1 VSHRLLPLRRL
12 LARPL
17 LRRLLPLIAL
27 TAALALGAGSSA
39 AQAAVP
45 WWRLG
50 IEQRPAG
57 VSSGS
62 ARSEVQELVVS
73 AGSGTFVLT
82 RTETAGKSTAELP
95 FNVSAPAL
103 QSALEGLYGAGTI
116 QVSGGVGDE
125 AGDKPYVLSFGGAL
139 ADQPVEPLFTGSSKL
154 KGGHSDVTSA
164 RRTEGRPDG
173 QIVVLAENLGD
184 ALMEGATAPVT
195 LSAVLPAGLHA
206 VGISA
211 SAPEAEGGTERTPL
225 ACSLASLSCTYE
237 GKIAPYDALE
247 LRIDVLNTG
256 ASPGEA
262 ATASVTGGGGAS
274 AVASHPVA
282 LASGPPAFGAEAFE
296 IDPEEEGGALAA
308 LGGEHPFQLT
318 TTVTVNQ
325 GADRAAMAS
334 RGKPQ
339 VEPAVLT
346 KDLHVKL
353 PPGLLGNPT
362 AAPVCSMAQ
371 FLTFVERNRLGGD
384 ECSAGTAVGVASV
397 TVDEPLTI
405 KGALTLATPVFNLPP
420 AAGEPAR
427 LGFYIALAKVPVL
440 LDTALERRPDGS
452 YAVTVSTID
461 APQAAGLLNTTVTI
475 WGNPADPSHD
485 NSRGWGCLQTTR
497 GGNGLP
503 CSPGE
508 SAGAKPFLTLP
519 TSCTGSPQALLEL
532 DSWADPGAFS
542 LLAPQPALTATAG
555 CGALRYEPSVQVT
568 PGSAEAASPS
578 GLSFALSSHDEGLV
592 SAGGRAESQ
601 VKKVVV
607 TLPEEM
613 TANPSFAAGLG
624 ACSEAEYESETI
636 GSAPGTGCPPSS
648 KIGEVEVE
656 TPLLSDKLL
665 GSVYLAKQSENPFH
679 TLLALYIVVKD
690 PKTGVLVRLAGKVEP
705 DELTGQ
711 LTATFDNNPQVPF
724 SRFELRFPQGPRSS
738 LVAPALCG
746 THSTRIQLTPWAS
759 PDSVTERS
767 SGFAVTGA
775 CSPSPAQEP
784 NSPSFEAGTANP
796 AAGAFSPLLVR
807 LKRADGSQD
816 FSSVAV
822 TLPPGA
828 TGKLAGIPQCSDAQ
842 IAGAQA
848 RNQPG
853 QGAVESAN
861 PSCPAASQ
869 IGTVTVGAGAGSSPL
884 YVSGN
889 AYLAGPYKG
898 APFSGV
904 FITPAIAGPFDLGVV
919 VVRAGLYIDPATAQ
933 VTTRSD
939 ALPTIL
945 QGIPLDI
952 RSITVDVDRAEFTLN
967 PTNCTPMAAN
977 GEEISTEGQ
986 AAPLTARFQVG
997 NCASL
1002 PFQPKLIAKVA
1013 GKASK
1018 ANGTTFTVNVTSA
1031 GLGQASIAK
1040 VALTLPKALPTRLT
1054 TIQKA
1059 CPDATFNANPAACP
1073 EGSVIG
1079 TAKIHTPLLQN
1090 PLSGPAYLVSHG
1102 NAAFPDVEF
1111 VLQGEGVTLVLDGKT
1126 DIKKGITYSRFESV
1140 PDAPFT
1146 SFETVLPAGPHSA
1159 LTANVPQ
1166 AERFSL
1172 CKQKLAMPT
1181 EITGQNGAVIRQ
1193 TTNVALTGCPKV
1205 KALTR
1210 AQKLAVAL
1218 RACKKKGPRKRAAC
1232 QQLARKRYGPVKAKQ
1247 RHKAKH

>member
-1 VSHRLLPLRRL
+1 MTRRPQPLY
-12 LARPL
+12 RPL
-17 LRRLLPLIAL
+17 LL
-27 TAALALGAGSSA
+27 TVLMAALAFGCTAGAAS
-39 AQAAVP
+39 AAVP
-45 WWRLG
+45 WWHLG
-50 IEQRPAG
+50 VEQRPAG
-57 VSSGS
+57 LASG
-62 ARSEVQELVVS
+62 AAASEVQELVVS
-73 AGSGTFVLT
+73 ATSGGFVLT
-82 RTETAGKSTAELP
+82 RPELGGGSTAALP
-95 FNVSAPAL
+95 FNVTAAAL
-103 QSALEGLYGAGTI
+103 QSALEPLYGAGVVHVT
-116 QVSGGVGDE
+116 GGVGDE
-125 AGDKPYVLSFGGAL
+125 AGDKPYVLTFGGLL
-139 ADQPVEPLFTGSSKL
+139 ADQPVELPFASASTL
-154 KGGHSDVTSA
+154 KGGHDSSPLMH
-164 RRTEGRPDG
+164 RRVEGRPDG
-173 QIVVLAENLGD
+173 QLVVLAENAGD
-184 ALMEGATAPVT
+184 ASVDGVTAPVEV
-195 LSAVLPAGLHA
+195 SATLPAGLHA

-211 SAPEAEGGTERTPL
+211 TAPLPGDSPERVSIPCSVATLSCTFEGALASYDAIEVRIDVVSTGAAPGETASATVTGGGAALAGASHVVALAGSSAFGAESFGVDPEAEGG
-225 ACSLASLSCTYE
+225 
-237 GKIAPYDALE
+237 
-247 LRIDVLNTG
+247 
-256 ASPGEA
+256 
-262 ATASVTGGGGAS
+262 
-274 AVASHPVA
+274 AVAS
-282 LASGPPAFGAEAFE
+282 LA
-296 IDPEEEGGALAA
+296 
-308 LGGEHPFQLT
+308 GEHPFQLT
-318 TTVTVNQ
+318 TTLTINQ
-325 GADRAAMAS
+325 GPDRAALAS
-334 RGKPQ
+334 PGKPQ
-339 VEPAVLT
+339 VEPVALA
-346 KDLHVKL
+346 KDIHVKL

-362 AAPVCSMAQ
+362 AAPVCELTQ
-371 FLTFVERNRLGGD
+371 FLTFTESNGLGGD
-384 ECSAGTAVGVASV
+384 ECLPSAAVGIASV
-397 TVDEPLTI
+397 TVEEPLSI
-405 KGALTLATPVFNLPP
+405 KGALTLPVPVFNIDP
-420 AAGEPAR
+420 AVGEPAR
-427 LGFYIALAKVPVL
+427 LGFYIPIAKAPVL

-452 YAVTVSTID
+452 YAVTVDTID
-461 APQAAGLLNTTVTI
+461 APEAAGLLNTTVTI
-475 WGNPADPSHD
+475 WGNPADASHD
-485 NSRGWGCLQTTR
+485 DARGWGCLYAAR
-497 GGNGLP
+497 GSSGFSCP
-503 CSPGE
+503 AGE
-508 SAGAKPFLTLP
+508 GAGAKPFLTLP
-519 TSCTGSPQALLEL
+519 TSCTGPLEAFGEL
-532 DSWADPGAFS
+532 DSWANPGVFS
-542 LLAPQPALTATAG
+542 TITPQPALPAIVG
-555 CGALRYEPSVQVT
+555 CGALTFQPKVAAAPTST
-568 PGSAEAASPS
+568 EAASPT
-578 GLSFALSSHDEGLV
+578 GLAFALSSHDEGLV
-592 SAGGRAESQ
+592 SSGGRAESQ
-601 VKKVVV
+601 LKKVVV

-624 ACSEAEYESETI
+624 ACSEAQYESETI
-636 GSAPGTGCPPSS
+636 DSAPGTGCPSNS

-656 TPLLSDKLL
+656 TPLLSDKLT
-665 GSVYLAKQSENPFH
+665 GSVYLAEQSANPFH
-679 TLLALYIVVKD
+679 TLLALYVVVKD

-705 DELTGQ
+705 NPQTGQ
-711 LTATFDNNPQVPF
+711 LVATFDDNPQVPF
-724 SRFELRFPQGPRSS
+724 SHFVLEFAQGPRSP
-738 LVAPALCG
+738 LVTPALCG
-746 THSTRIQLTPWAS
+746 THTTRVELSPWAS
-759 PDSVTERS
+759 PESLLEKTS
-767 SGFAVTGA
+767 SFTVTGA
-775 CSPSPAQEP
+775 CSPSPAEEP
-784 NSPSFEAGTANP
+784 NSPSFEAGTVNP
-796 AAGAFSPLLVR
+796 TAAAYSPLVVR

-842 IAGAQA
+842 IAAAQA

-853 QGAVESAN
+853 EGALEGAS
-861 PSCPAASQ
+861 PSCPAASK
-869 IGTVTVGAGAGSSPL
+869 IGTATVGAGAGPSPF
-884 YVSGN
+884 YVTGN

-952 RSITVDVDRAEFTLN
+952 RSITVDVDRPEFTLN
-967 PTNCTPMAAN
+967 PTNCTPMAAT
-977 GEEISTEGQ
+977 GEEISTQGQ
-986 AAPLTARFQVG
+986 AAPLSARFQVG

-1059 CPDATFNANPAACP
+1059 CPEATFNANPASCP

-1079 TAKIHTPLLQN
+1079 MAKIHTPLLQS

-1111 VLQGEGVTLVLDGKT
+1111 VLQGEGVKLVLDGKT

-1210 AQKLAVAL
+1210 AQKLAAAL
-1218 RACKKKGPRKRAAC
+1218 RACKKKKGQRARAAC
-1232 QQLARKRYGPVKAKQ
+1232 QRQARKRYGPIKAKK